1 MAEASPRR
9 KIDPDRREAEDPPP
23 VLTGRIAEVEACCL
37 VHTGRITEEEACHP
51 VDTRQPV
58 DTEAEAEAEAEA
70 AHPLPGC
77 LRKCWT

>member
-1 MAEASPRR
+1 MLGGLKPKSRKDTEA
-9 KIDPDRREAEDPPP
+9 
-23 VLTGRIAEVEACCL
+23 
-37 VHTGRITEEEACHP
+37 EEEACPP